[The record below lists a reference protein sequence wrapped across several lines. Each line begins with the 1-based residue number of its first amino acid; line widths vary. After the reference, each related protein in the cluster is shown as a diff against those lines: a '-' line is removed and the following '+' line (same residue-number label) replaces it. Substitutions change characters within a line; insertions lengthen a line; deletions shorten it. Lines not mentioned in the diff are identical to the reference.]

1 MEAVGGVN
9 DSKIPF
15 LAVLFG
21 KVQTPDGISQGTRD
35 QVPPMEKKILR
46 RFPEGKVI
54 LSV

>member
-35 QVPPMEKKILR
+35 QVPPMEKKNSQEIPR
-46 RFPEGKVI
+46 G
-54 LSV
+54 